1 MVDQQIAG
9 AAGPADPPAQRRPP
23 SALLARA
30 AGGRGPAA
38 WLTVGALPAA
48 IVLWVL
54 ALRGARLDRMGDLG
68 LLQVLPP
75 FYWASFALLLAGFLA
90 VLYRPRIPQAW
101 AAAYVVALITVIHAT
116 PSVLYPTL
124 RYAWAWK
131 HVAVVDA
138 MLRHDGTVPNAG
150 GLEIYNEWPGFF
162 QLNVLFLRATG
173 LHSALGYASWWPL
186 LTNLLLLG
194 PLLLLYRAITDSRRL
209 VWGGVWLF
217 YSISWVGQDYFAP
230 QAFVF
235 VLFVLLLALVL
246 GRMAEARRAAETAA
260 EGQPASTALTART
273 PWLGWYAMV
282 VVVLAG
288 IVVSHP
294 LTPVMTI
301 SVLAMLCLRRRNR
314 RTVLPVLA
322 AAVGMTFAWDVTVA
336 RPYLSQNI
344 GGLIA
349 GLTAAESN
357 VRPPNQLKLGT
368 VAPDQVAVGWL
379 SLGMSGTIGLLAL
392 ISLIGHR
399 WVRRTGLVAVL
410 FGPLPLLLGNGYGGE
425 MILRAYL
432 FVLPATAFLAATVL
446 LRDGRRPVLH
456 RALAAVA
463 ATVLAL
469 GMFGNYYSKEALKY
483 FTPQEVEALRL
494 VTTDAPAG
502 TRIVFATGTA
512 LPGGEMHYDE
522 DRTRIVLS
530 QLPEE
535 EQRRMLADPLPVLRR
550 ELTYPVVAGPSYLVL
565 TRAQIADCRLTGVL
579 PEDTVRR
586 LADLA
591 AGSPEFRAVYTGPDA
606 VVYQYVA
613 PSTDGPTG
621 VAPAGGIENQPQPE
635 ERQP

>member
-9 AAGPADPPAQRRPP
+9 AAGPAAPPARRRPP

-30 AGGRGPAA
+30 VGGRGPAA

-75 FYWASFALLLAGFLA
+75 FYWASCALLFTGFLA
-90 VLYRPRIPQAW
+90 VLHRPRVPQAW

-138 MLRHDGTVPNAG
+138 MLRHNGTVPDAG

-162 QLNVLFLRATG
+162 QLNVFFLRATG

-194 PLLLLYRAITDSRRL
+194 PLLLLYRSLTDSRRL

-230 QAFVF
+230 QAFAF
-235 VLFVLLLALVL
+235 LLFVLLLALVL
-246 GRMAEARRAAETAA
+246 GRLAEARRAAEAAA
-260 EGQPASTALTART
+260 EGRPAATALTPRT

-282 VVVLAG
+282 VVMLAG

-294 LTPVMTI
+294 LSPVMTI
-301 SVLAMLCLRRRNR
+301 SVLAMLCLPRRNR
-314 RTVLPVLA
+314 RTVWPVLA

-336 RPYLSQNI
+336 RPYLSENV
-344 GGLIA
+344 GDLIA
-349 GLTAAESN
+349 GLTTAGSN
-357 VRPPNQLKLGT
+357 VRPPEQLKLGT
-368 VAPDQVAVGWL
+368 VAPAQATVDLL
-379 SLGMSGTIGLLAL
+379 SLGMSGTVGLLAL
-392 ISLIGHR
+392 IALISHR
-399 WVRRTGLVAVL
+399 WVRRTGLTAVL

-456 RALAAVA
+456 RALAVVA
-463 ATVLAL
+463 AVVLTL
-469 GMFGNYYSKEALKY
+469 GMFVNYYSKDALKY
-483 FTPQEVEALRL
+483 FTPQEVAALRL
-494 VTTDAPAG
+494 VTTDTPPG
-502 TRIVFATGTA
+502 SRIVFVTGAA
-512 LPGGEMHYDE
+512 LPGGEMHYD
-522 DRTRIVLS
+522 DRIRIALT
-530 QLPEE
+530 QLPEQ

-550 ELTYPVVAGPSYLVL
+550 ELTTPAVPGPSYLVL
-565 TRAQIADCRLTGVL
+565 TRAQIAACRLTGVL

-591 AGSPEFRAVYTGPDA
+591 AGSPEFRAVYTSPDA
-606 VVYQYVA
+606 VVYEYVE
-613 PSTDGPTG
+613 PSAAGSTT
-621 VAPAGGIENQPQPE
+621 VAPAESPVDRFRPDG
-635 ERQP
+635 RQP